1 MKEEITPV
9 EKLLLMQKELERYHK
24 ILEPAWETVLTN
36 EVSKYP
42 IAIFSTLP
50 IEAGVL
56 LLDREHAPGPWSVS
70 MSTLE
75 EFSVKGLISGDRLEN
90 FQDVY
95 KDPELHF
102 CTFVISDLG
111 AKFLFL
117 PRP

>member
-1 MKEEITPV
+1 MKQDVSPI
-9 EKLLLMQKELERYHK
+9 EKLMAMKDEMAGYDDLLA
-24 ILEPAWETVLTN
+24 PAWDSILVN
-36 EVSKYP
+36 EVTKYP

-56 LLDREHAPGPWSVS
+56 LINREDAPGPWSVS

-75 EFSVKGLISGDRLEN
+75 EFSIKGLVDMEKVED
-90 FQDVY
+90 FKEVY

-111 AKFLFL
+111 AQFLFI
-117 PRP
+117 PRK

>member
-1 MKEEITPV
+1 MKEQVTPV
-9 EKLLLMQKELERYHK
+9 EKLMIMQKELSKYNSH
-24 ILEPAWETVLTN
+24 LEAAWDLVLNN
-36 EVSKYP
+36 EVTNYP

-56 LLDREHAPGPWSVS
+56 ILDRGDAPGPWSVS

-75 EFSVKGLISGDRLEN
+75 EFSIKGLISAEKVED
-90 FQDVY
+90 FQKVY

-111 AKFLFL
+111 AQFLFL
-117 PRP
+117 PR

>member
-1 MKEEITPV
+1 MKEEVSPI
-9 EKLLLMQKELERYHK
+9 EKLMIMQRELTLYNKYLESAWEM
-24 ILEPAWETVLTN
+24 ILEN
-36 EVSKYP
+36 EVTNYP

-56 LLDREHAPGPWSVS
+56 LVDRENAPGPWSVS

-75 EFSVKGLISGDRLEN
+75 EFSIKGLIAPEKVED
-90 FQDVY
+90 FQKVY

-111 AKFLFL
+111 AQFLFL
-117 PRP
+117 PR

>member
-1 MKEEITPV
+1 MKEEITPI
-9 EKLLLMQKELERYHK
+9 EKLMHMQEALLKYNKL
-24 ILEPAWETVLTN
+24 LEPAWETVLLN

-56 LLDREHAPGPWSVS
+56 LIDRGDAPGPWSVS

-75 EFSVKGLISGDRLEN
+75 EFSVKGLISAEKLED
-90 FQDVY
+90 FKKVY

-111 AKFLFL
+111 AQFLFI
-117 PRP
+117 PR

>member
-1 MKEEITPV
+1 MKDDVTPI
-9 EKLLLMQKELERYHK
+9 EKLLAMQEQLEQYNTL
-24 ILEPAWETVLTN
+24 LEPAWEIVLVN

-56 LLDREHAPGPWSVS
+56 LVDRAEAPGPWSVS

-75 EFSVKGLISGDRLEN
+75 EFSVKGLISSEKIEEFRK
-90 FQDVY
+90 VY
-95 KDPELHF
+95 KDPDLHF

-111 AKFLFL
+111 AQFLFL
-117 PRP
+117 PRA

>member
-1 MKEEITPV
+1 MKEEVSPI
-9 EKLLLMQKELERYHK
+9 EKLLSMQQQLAKYDDL
-24 ILEPAWETVLTN
+24 LAPAWDTVLVN

-56 LLDREHAPGPWSVS
+56 LIDRDDAPGPWSVS

-75 EFSVKGLISGDRLEN
+75 EFSVKGLIEESKVKD
-90 FQDVY
+90 FQKIY

-111 AKFLFL
+111 AQFLFI
-117 PRP
+117 PRK

>member
-1 MKEEITPV
+1 MSEEVTPV
-9 EKLLLMQKELERYHK
+9 EKLLLMQQELMKYNV
-24 ILEPAWETVLTN
+24 LVEPAWETILTN
-36 EVSKYP
+36 EVTKYP

-56 LLDREHAPGPWSVS
+56 LIDREHAPGPWSVS

-75 EFSVKGLISGDRLEN
+75 EFSIKGLIA
-90 FQDVY
+90 QDKIEHFTSVY

-111 AKFLFL
+111 AQFLFI
-117 PRP
+117 PR

>member
-1 MKEEITPV
+1 
-9 EKLLLMQKELERYHK
+9 MQKELTLYNSY
-24 ILEPAWETVLTN
+24 LESAWELVLNN
-36 EVSKYP
+36 EVTKYP

-56 LLDREHAPGPWSVS
+56 LVDREDAPGPWSVS

-75 EFSVKGLISGDRLEN
+75 EFSVKGLITPEKVEDFLKI
-90 FQDVY
+90 Y

-111 AKFLFL
+111 AQFLFI
-117 PRP
+117 PR

>member
-1 MKEEITPV
+1 MKEEVTPI
-9 EKLLLMQKELERYHK
+9 EKLMHMQEELGKYTK
-24 ILEPAWETVLTN
+24 ILESAWEMILTN
-36 EVSKYP
+36 EVTKYP

-56 LLDREHAPGPWSVS
+56 LVHRDDAPGPWSVS

-75 EFSVKGLISGDRLEN
+75 EFSIKGLVAQEKIED
-90 FQDVY
+90 FQKVY

-111 AKFLFL
+111 AQFLFI
-117 PRP
+117 PR

>member
-1 MKEEITPV
+1 MKNEVTPV
-9 EKLLLMQKELERYHK
+9 EKLMLMQEALAKYNKL
-24 ILEPAWETVLTN
+24 LEPAWETILTN

-56 LLDREHAPGPWSVS
+56 LLDRNDAPGPWSVS

-75 EFSVKGLISGDRLEN
+75 EFSVKGLIDQDKIEN
-90 FQDVY
+90 FQSVY

-111 AKFLFL
+111 AQFLFI
-117 PRP
+117 PR